1 MIPDPPII
9 FSHYNQ
15 KGEKDPKSDDF
26 LAGDTINSMMT
37 KSKKIEALTET
48 EDGDSA
54 GLI

>member
-9 FSHYNQ
+9 FAHYNQ
-15 KGEKDPKSDDF
+15 KGEKDPKSNDF
-26 LAGDTINSMMT
+26 LAGDTINSLLT

-48 EDGDSA
+48 EEGHPA